1 MTRIRGSEM
10 FKANGIKSIKTI
22 MLGIEKIDSSV
33 GSVPENS
40 EPSLTVAHPF

>member
-22 MLGIEKIDSSV
+22 MLGIEKIDSQV

-40 EPSLTVAHPF
+40 GPVVQ